1 MTQQR
6 RLTQLLSGL
15 GALSLV
21 FIFALQILPTDKAY
35 ANSITNIKMTL
46 QTGTTPTDV
55 NGDGVDDGGS
65 MPGGKANHLFTFSVP
80 SSSNVDAIQFKYCT
94 TELIPSTGNTCTA
107 PTGLNSSAST
117 LGLDGGTGWTITN
130 QTANTVTLSG
140 SATNLSGSKTF
151 RLDDV
156 VNPTTANE
164 TFYIYIATYNGGTG
178 GTLTDDGSAAASTAT
193 PIKLSGTMPESLVFC
208 TGETISKTA
217 GVPDCTTATSG
228 DISFNQLFDPT
239 STAFATSQMAA
250 STNAG
255 SGYAITVN
263 GPTLTS
269 GSNTID
275 AIGGTAAASTLGT
288 SQFGM
293 NLAVNTTPA
302 VGSAIDPVSNSTNYL
317 AKAQANFNT
326 ANSFAF
332 DDTTNNTVAASND
345 GGSAG
350 PTDSQIYTA
359 SYIVNVPGSQP
370 AGTYTTTLTYICT
383 PTF

>member
-1 MTQQR
+1 MIQQR
-6 RLTQLLSGL
+6 KLTQFLSGL
-15 GALSLV
+15 GALALI
-21 FIFALQILPTDKAY
+21 FIMALQILPTDKVY
-35 ANSITNIKMTL
+35 ANAITNIKLTL
-46 QTGTTPTDV
+46 QTGTTPSDV
-55 NGDGVDDGGS
+55 DSDGIDDGGS
-65 MPGGKANHLFTFSVP
+65 MPGGNANHYFQFSVP

-107 PTGLNSSAST
+107 PTGLDSSTST
-117 LGLDGGTGWTITN
+117 LGLDAGTGWTITN
-130 QTANTVTLSG
+130 QTANTVTVSG
-140 SATNLSGSKTF
+140 SAANLSGNKTF

-156 VNPTTANE
+156 VNPTTTNE
-164 TFYIYIATYNGGTG
+164 TFYVYIATYTGGTS

-193 PIKLSGTMPESLVFC
+193 PIQLTGTMPESLVFC
-208 TGETISKTA
+208 TGETISKTG

-239 STAFATSQMAA
+239 STAHATSQMAA

-255 SGYAITVN
+255 SGYAIAVN

-269 GSNTID
+269 GSNTIS
-275 AIGGTAAASTLGT
+275 AIGGTATSSTLGT

-302 VGSAIDPVSNSTNYL
+302 VGSAIDPASNGTNYL
-317 AKAQANFNT
+317 ANAQANFDT
-326 ANSFAF
+326 ADSFAF
-332 DDTTNNTVAASND
+332 DDTGNNTVAASDN
-345 GGSAG
+345 GGTAG

>member
-15 GALSLV
+15 GALSLI
-21 FIFALQILPTDKAY
+21 FIFAVQMLPVDKAY
-35 ANSITNIKMTL
+35 ANAITNIKMTL
-46 QTGTTPTDV
+46 QTGTTPSDV
-55 NGDGVDDGGS
+55 NSDGVDDGGS
-65 MPGGKANHLFTFSVP
+65 MPGGKANHLFTFNVP
-80 SSSNVDAIQFKYCT
+80 SSSNVDAIRFKYCT

-107 PTGLNSSAST
+107 PTGMDSSTST

-140 SATNLSGSKTF
+140 SAANLSGNKTF

-156 VNPTTANE
+156 VNPTTTNE
-164 TFYIYIATYNGGTG
+164 TFYIYIATYTGGTG

-275 AIGGTAAASTLGT
+275 AIGGTATTSTLGT

-332 DDTTNNTVAASND
+332 DDASNNAVAASND